1 MNTVLP
7 LDYFFYLMSGLSF
20 LMSFAI
26 GSNET
31 DALSTTYSSGALTKI
46 QCVRKSKY

>member
-1 MNTVLP
+1 MEQ
-7 LDYFFYLMSGLSF
+7 DFYLYAMTSLSF

-31 DALSTTYSSGALTKI
+31 DALATSYSSGALSMI
-46 QCVRKSKY
+46 QCVWKNSSL

>member
-1 MNTVLP
+1 
-7 LDYFFYLMSGLSF
+7 MSSIISADAFLYGMTSLSF

-31 DALSTTYSSGALTKI
+31 DALATAFSSGALTLT
-46 QCVRKSKY
+46 